1 MIYDLRTQ
9 ILHRKSS
16 DVPKY
21 PLRLKVIFNNVTTH
35 WMLANGL
42 ITCVSVYFWLAI
54 LHVYDIKSD
63 YSNLYLLHTRDRL
76 FTAGTWV

>member
-16 DVPKY
+16 GVPKY

-42 ITCVSVYFWLAI
+42 ITCVSVYF
-54 LHVYDIKSD
+54 
-63 YSNLYLLHTRDRL
+63 
-76 FTAGTWV
+76 